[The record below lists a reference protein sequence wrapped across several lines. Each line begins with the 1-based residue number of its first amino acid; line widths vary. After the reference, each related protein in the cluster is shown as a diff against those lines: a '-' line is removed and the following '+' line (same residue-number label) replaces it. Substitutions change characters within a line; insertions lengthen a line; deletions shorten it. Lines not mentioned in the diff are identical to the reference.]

1 MNNIL
6 VPVLV
11 VSVLC
16 IFVFIFNLHLH
27 NYRNSTKI
35 IQATRF
41 LTNKLSSPFLAFQSL
56 SMFNDAVVTMCS
68 SLVFPHTSYLFP
80 HF

>member
-1 MNNIL
+1 MNNVL

-27 NYRNSTKI
+27 NYRSSTKI
-35 IQATRF
+35 SQTTRF
-41 LTNKLSSPFLAFQSL
+41 LTNKLSKIFYSNNPFYSIVQTVNL
-56 SMFNDAVVTMCS
+56 N
-68 SLVFPHTSYLFP
+68 YL
-80 HF
+80 